1 MPQNEFDPQPGRRFI
16 MRTVKG
22 AVLASALFIG
32 LGLSHGEAA
41 AQFSGFYFF
50 GDSLTDA
57 GSFKPVL
64 PPGTGRFTTNPGPVW
79 AEVLAQR
86 YGFTA
91 TPANQG
97 GNDYAEGGAR
107 VSQLPG
113 VPNTPPTGT
122 ATPVTVQVQNFLGK
136 GAVNSGALYSVWA
149 GANDVFFQL
158 GLAAAGAATPAQ
170 VQANLALAAT
180 QLAQQVGILNTNGA
194 RYLMVFN
201 LPDIGRTPFGVGS
214 GQGATIT
221 ALSSFFNSTLSAGLD
236 SLHID
241 VIRLNTFALLN
252 EAIADPGAFGL
263 TNVTTP
269 ACTTPS
275 SLICTSATL
284 VAPNAAQTYL
294 FADLVHPT
302 TAGHK
307 IVADYAAS
315 VIEAPQKIGLLA
327 EAPLQIEQATFRALD
342 ARMMSAVGTPRAQ
355 NKFDAYAIYDY
366 GNYDRSNDFG
376 GGDSQAHSLVVGG
389 DMKVSDRL
397 LAGVAFGYTEDKSSL
412 GDSGGG
418 FKLNEASLT
427 AYVGYGAGPW
437 YVGASVGG
445 GDLDYR
451 DIRRTITLGAGSRTE
466 SGSTR
471 GTHLMGRVLGGYWFN
486 YGNWIHGPFARLTYQ
501 QAKVYAWSETGTS
514 STAMSFG
521 HQKRDSLVSSLGW
534 QANGNLGWLRPYARV
549 TWEKDYRNDDRI
561 IRAGLVSTGG
571 VSFGLPALRPDD
583 DYVLFD
589 IGASGELGNSKV
601 TGFIS
606 VNATASK
613 NDGNYQAVTVGVRVP
628 L

>member
-1 MPQNEFDPQPGRRFI
+1 MRR
-16 MRTVKG
+16 MKRTI
-22 AVLASALFIG
+22 LASALFIG
-32 LGLSHGEAA
+32 LASSHGEAA

-64 PPGTGRFTTNPGPVW
+64 PPGTGKFTTNPGPVW
-79 AEVLAQR
+79 AEVFAQR

-113 VPNTPPTGT
+113 VPPFPPTGT
-122 ATPVTVQVQNFLGK
+122 ANPVTVQVQNFLQK
-136 GAVNSGALYSVWA
+136 GAVNSNALYSVWA
-149 GANDVFFQL
+149 GSNDVSFQL
-158 GLAAAGAATPAQ
+158 GLAAVGAITPAQ
-170 VQANLALAAT
+170 IPANLATAAT
-180 QLAQQVGILNTNGA
+180 QLVQQVAFLNAAGA
-194 RYLMVFN
+194 RYIIVFN
-201 LPDIGRTPFGVGS
+201 LPDLGKTPDGIAS
-214 GQGATIT
+214 GQGAAIT

-241 VIRLNTFALLN
+241 VIRLNVFTLLN
-252 EAIADPGAFGL
+252 EVIANPAAFGF
-263 TNVTTP
+263 TNVTAR
-269 ACTTPS
+269 ACTTPRA
-275 SLICTSATL
+275 LFCTPATL

-294 FADLVHPT
+294 FADGSHPT
-302 TAGHK
+302 TAGHQV
-307 IVADYAAS
+307 IADYAAS
-315 VIEAPQKIGLLA
+315 VVEAPQKIGLLA
-327 EAPLQIEQATFRALD
+327 EAPLQVEQATFRAID
-342 ARMMSAVGTPRAQ
+342 ARMMSGVGTPRAQ

-366 GNYDRSNDFG
+366 GNYDRSSDFG
-376 GGDSQAHSLVVGG
+376 GGDSQANSIVVGG
-389 DMKVSDRL
+389 DMKLSDRL
-397 LAGVAFGYTEDKSSL
+397 LAGIAFGYTEDKSSL
-412 GDSGGG
+412 DNSGGG
-418 FKLNEASLT
+418 FKLNEATLT
-427 AYVGYGAGPW
+427 AYVGYGDGPW
-437 YVGASVGG
+437 YVGGSVGG

-451 DIRRTITLGAGSRTE
+451 DIRRTITLGGGSRTE

-471 GTHLMGRVLGGYWFN
+471 GTHLMGSVLGGYWFN

-501 QAKVYAWSETGTS
+501 QARVYAWSESGTS

-521 HQKRDSLVSSLGW
+521 YQKRKSLVSSLGW

-549 TWEKDYRNDDRI
+549 TWEKDYENDDRI
-561 IRAGLVSTGG
+561 VRAGLVSTGG
-571 VSFGLPALRPDD
+571 VGFGLPALRPDE

-613 NDGNYQAVTVGVRVP
+613 NDGNYQAITVGIRAP